1 MNVTSIILGILGGVV
16 VFLIFKI
23 AELVNRISMLEYN
36 SGTMISILK
45 KMQDGE
51 KVNII
56 FKDETE

>member
-1 MNVTSIILGILGGVV
+1 MNATSIILGILGGVV

-23 AELVNRISMLEYN
+23 AELVNRISTLEYN
-36 SGTMISILK
+36 YGTMISILK

-51 KVNII
+51 KVIII